1 MVLAVKT
8 EVFYP
13 RQQRQRIR
21 LLEERVVERNERT
34 LGLLG
39 LLGLRESR
47 RRIDLIWSLESCL
60 VA

>member
-1 MVLAVKT
+1 MLAVKT